1 MSDADKFRQYA
12 ERIGIFRGLTPE
24 EVAMVIKHGKVLH
37 FRQNQTIFHEGMLG
51 SNLFIVLGGEVGIYN
66 KAELIAKCGAG
77 DAFGEM
83 AVLNSKPRTATATAL
98 TECKCLTLDER
109 EINQILARSVAV
121 KLLLNIIAT
130 LSARLEMA
138 NAWISDVIKNHKLE
152 GGPNG

>member
-1 MSDADKFRQYA
+1 MSESGKYQQYA

-24 EVAMVIKHGKVLH
+24 EVALVIKHGKVLY

-66 KAELIAKCGAG
+66 KAELIAKCQAG

-98 TECKCLTLDER
+98 SECKCLTLEER
-109 EINQILARSVAV
+109 EINQILARGVAV
-121 KLLLNIIAT
+121 KMLLNIIAL
-130 LSARLEMA
+130 LSQRLEKS
-138 NAWISDVIKNHKLE
+138 NAWISEAIKNHKLE